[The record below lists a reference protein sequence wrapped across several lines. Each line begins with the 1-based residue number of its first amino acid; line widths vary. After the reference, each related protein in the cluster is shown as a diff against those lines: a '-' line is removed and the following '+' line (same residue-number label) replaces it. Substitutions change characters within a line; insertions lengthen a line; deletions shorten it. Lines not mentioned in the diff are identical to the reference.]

1 MVCQLSRMWLRLCQV
16 AEHCAVNYTVPSVTA
31 VTLIVNGREKYIYL
45 TSALTQGGPGYSSN
59 PTSVPMT
66 VIYTMD
72 TKRKPLPSG
81 YL

>member
-1 MVCQLSRMWLRLCQV
+1 MAKHR
-16 AEHCAVNYTVPSVTA
+16 AVNYTVPSVTA

-59 PTSVPMT
+59 PTSAPMT